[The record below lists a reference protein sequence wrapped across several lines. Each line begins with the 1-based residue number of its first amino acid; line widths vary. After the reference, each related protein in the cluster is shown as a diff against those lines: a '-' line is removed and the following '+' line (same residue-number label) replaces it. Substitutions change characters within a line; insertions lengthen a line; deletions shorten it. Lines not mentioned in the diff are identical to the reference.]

1 MPVKNV
7 ILIEKVAQILTIG
20 LALGI
25 KTIIITQLLHL
36 IRNKKERKGE
46 GERSTE
52 VEELPEIW
60 TCERLKKNRRI
71 GNKELLL
78 SLSFCI

>member
-46 GERSTE
+46 GKDQLKSKNFQRY
-52 VEELPEIW
+52 ELV
-60 TCERLKKNRRI
+60 K
-71 GNKELLL
+71 G
-78 SLSFCI
+78 

>member
-7 ILIEKVAQILTIG
+7 ILIEKVAQILSIG

-36 IRNKKERKGE
+36 IRNKKERKG
-46 GERSTE
+46 GGKINWSRRTSRDMNLWK
-52 VEELPEIW
+52 V
-60 TCERLKKNRRI
+60 KK
-71 GNKELLL
+71 E
-78 SLSFCI
+78 